1 MTLSNTRV
9 PVQRQESYLIV
20 RFLVCFTV
28 SLLTA
33 AAPGASQ
40 QAPDRVRLSLDTT
53 EAGSVLAILAKD
65 NSRDPVSDADWR
77 RLFATPG
84 YIRLKARETAMG
96 RTFTDDEFKAF
107 VLSDTLAG
115 RSGALRRALK
125 DWAVTDM
132 RDAAQRALSY
142 LPEEARIVATVYVM
156 IKPRTNSFVWDVQTD
171 PAIFLYL
178 DPTVTQAQFANT
190 VAHELHHIGL
200 SSVAGRADSAIAGL
214 SSEAGMVAQW
224 IGAFGEGFAMLA
236 AAGGPEVHPHRVSAD
251 SDRTRWDHDVAQF
264 NRDLGTLD
272 RFFASILDGRLA
284 TADTVQTIAFT
295 FYGVQGPWY
304 TVGWKMAVTI
314 ERQFGRPELIRCMT
328 DPHRL
333 LERYNTAAADYN
345 RTHPDTLARWSD
357 PVLQALKENNP
368 GGTSVAP

>member
-1 MTLSNTRV
+1 MNVRC
-9 PVQRQESYLIV
+9 PVVLTFAWLI
-20 RFLVCFTV
+20 L
-28 SLLTA
+28 

-53 EAGSVLAILAKD
+53 EAGSVLVILARN
-65 NSRDPVSDADWR
+65 NSRDPVTDADWR
-77 RLFATPG
+77 GLFATPG

-96 RTFTDDEFKAF
+96 RTFTDDDFRSF
-107 VLSDTLAG
+107 VLSDTLSTRG
-115 RSGALRRALK
+115 KALRRALT
-125 DWAVTDM
+125 DWAGADM
-132 RDAAQRALSY
+132 TDAAQRALAY
-142 LPEEARIVATVYVM
+142 LPAEARIAATVYVM

-178 DPTVTQAQFANT
+178 DPAVTQAQFANT

-200 SSVAGRADSAIAGL
+200 SSVAERADSAIAGL
-214 SSEAGMVAQW
+214 SSKAGMVAQW

-236 AAGGPEVHPHRVSAD
+236 AAGGPEVHPHAVSAD

-272 RFFASILDGRLA
+272 QFFASILDGRLA
-284 TADTVQTIAFT
+284 TADTIQTIAFT

-314 ERQFGRPELIRCMT
+314 ERRFGRPELIRCMT
-328 DPHRL
+328 DPYRL
-333 LERYNTAAADYN
+333 LERYNAAAADYN
-345 RTHPDTLARWSD
+345 RTHPDTLATWSD
-357 PVLQALKENNP
+357 PLLKALR
-368 GGTSVAP
+368 GRS

>member
-1 MTLSNTRV
+1 MPAEGLIARLVVCIPFALMTLV
-9 PVQRQESYLIV
+9 APV
-20 RFLVCFTV
+20 
-28 SLLTA
+28 A
-33 AAPGASQ
+33 AQ
-40 QAPDRVRLSLDTT
+40 QTPDRVRLLFDTT
-53 EAGSVLAILAKD
+53 EAGSVLVILANN
-65 NSRDPVSDADWR
+65 NSRSPVTDADWR

-96 RTFTDDEFKAF
+96 RTFTDDDFRSF
-107 VLSDTLAG
+107 VLSDTLST
-115 RSGALRRALK
+115 RKKALRRALT
-125 DWAVTDM
+125 DWAGADM
-132 RDAAQRALSY
+132 TDAAQRALAY
-142 LPEEARIVATVYVM
+142 LPAEARIAATVYVM

-178 DPTVTQAQFANT
+178 DPAVTQAQFANT

-214 SSEAGMVAQW
+214 SPEAGMVAQW

-236 AAGGPEVHPHRVSAD
+236 AAGGPEVHPHAVSAD

-272 RFFASILDGRLA
+272 QFFASILDGRLA

-314 ERQFGRPELIRCMT
+314 ERRFGRPELIRCMT
-328 DPHRL
+328 DPQRL
-333 LERYNTAAADYN
+333 LERYNAAAADYN
-345 RTHPDTLARWSD
+345 RTHPDTLARWSA
-357 PVLQALKENNP
+357 PVLEALKGNYP
-368 GGTSVAP
+368 GGTSVGP

>member
-1 MTLSNTRV
+1 MNVRC
-9 PVQRQESYLIV
+9 PVV
-20 RFLVCFTV
+20 
-28 SLLTA
+28 LTFA
-33 AAPGASQ
+33 WLTIAAPGASQ
-40 QAPDRVRLSLDTT
+40 QALDRVRLSLDTT
-53 EAGSVLAILAKD
+53 EAGSILAILAR
-65 NSRDPVSDADWR
+65 RDSGGRVTDADWR

-96 RTFTDDEFKAF
+96 RAFTDDDFRSF
-107 VLSDTLAG
+107 VLSDTLST
-115 RSGALRRALK
+115 RRKALRRALT
-125 DWAVTDM
+125 DWAGAGMT
-132 RDAAQRALSY
+132 DAAQQALAY
-142 LPEEARIVATVYVM
+142 LPTEARIAATVYVM

-178 DPTVTQAQFANT
+178 DPAVTQAQFANT

-214 SSEAGMVAQW
+214 SSEAGMVAEW

-236 AAGGPEVHPHRVSAD
+236 AAGGPEVHPHAVSAD

-272 RFFASILDGRLA
+272 QFFASILDGRLA
-284 TADTVQTIAFT
+284 TADTVQAIAFT

-314 ERQFGRPELIRCMT
+314 ERRFGRPELIRCMT

-333 LERYNTAAADYN
+333 LERYNAAAADYN
-345 RTHPDTLARWSD
+345 RTHPDTLATWSD
-357 PVLQALKENNP
+357 PVLEALKGNNP
-368 GGTSVAP
+368 GGTSVGP

>member
-1 MTLSNTRV
+1 MNVRC
-9 PVQRQESYLIV
+9 PVV
-20 RFLVCFTV
+20 
-28 SLLTA
+28 LTFA
-33 AAPGASQ
+33 WLTIAAPGASQ
-40 QAPDRVRLSLDTT
+40 QAADRVRLSLDTT
-53 EAGSVLAILAKD
+53 EAGSILAILAR
-65 NSRDPVSDADWR
+65 RDSGGRVTDADWP

-96 RTFTDDEFKAF
+96 RTFTDDDFRSF
-107 VLSDTLAG
+107 VLSDTLSA
-115 RSGALRRALK
+115 RRKALRRALT
-125 DWAVTDM
+125 DWAGAGMT
-132 RDAAQRALSY
+132 DAAQQALAY
-142 LPEEARIVATVYVM
+142 LPTEARIAATVYVM

-178 DPTVTQAQFANT
+178 DPAVTKAQFANT

-200 SSVAGRADSAIAGL
+200 SSVAGRADSTITGL

-236 AAGGPEVHPHRVSAD
+236 AAGGPDVHPHAVSAD

-272 RFFASILDGRLA
+272 QFFASILDGRLA

-314 ERQFGRPELIRCMT
+314 ERRFGRPELIRCMT

-333 LERYNTAAADYN
+333 LERYNAAAADYN
-345 RTHPDTLARWSD
+345 RTHPDTLATWSD
-357 PVLQALKENNP
+357 PLLKALR
-368 GGTSVAP
+368 GRS